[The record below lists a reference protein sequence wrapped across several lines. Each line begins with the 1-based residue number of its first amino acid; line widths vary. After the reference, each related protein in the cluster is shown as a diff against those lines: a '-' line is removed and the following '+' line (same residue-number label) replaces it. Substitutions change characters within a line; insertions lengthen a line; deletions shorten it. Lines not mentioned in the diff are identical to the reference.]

1 MTEETA
7 KKTRNTINILEQY
20 RKFLKEYDQCQDKMI
35 AVRRDCLSGIG
46 DMLDFSFDSDFKKV
60 VREYVVSKIEDLEKQ
75 LEEL

>member
-1 MTEETA
+1 M
-7 KKTRNTINILEQY
+7 
-20 RKFLKEYDQCQDKMI
+20 KEYDQCQDKMI

-60 VREYVVSKIEDLEKQ
+60 VREYVASKIDDLEKQ